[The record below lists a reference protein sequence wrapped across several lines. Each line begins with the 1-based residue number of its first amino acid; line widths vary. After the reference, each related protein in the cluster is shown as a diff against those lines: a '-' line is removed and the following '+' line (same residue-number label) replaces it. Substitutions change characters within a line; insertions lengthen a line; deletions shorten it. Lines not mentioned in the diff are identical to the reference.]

1 MLRQLSNRFPAYPS
15 QFWLLFWGLLLSASG
30 ASMIW
35 PFLMIYVSKRLD
47 LPLAQVAT
55 LMTINAVSSVA
66 ASFVAGFIADRLG
79 RKGVMLVSLFAESGL
94 FIALAWAETYP
105 QFAVLMALRGFA
117 NPLYRVGADAML
129 ADLIPQEQRAEA
141 YSLIRMINNAGIAI
155 GPIAGGMLAA
165 QSYNLAFYVAA
176 AGMALYGLLLTFF
189 ARETLA
195 RDWKRHEEK
204 IPSSLRWAYVQVLTD
219 LRFMPFISLVMFGWV
234 TATLMWIIMP
244 KYAYDNFGITENVYG
259 PIPATNALM
268 VVFLQMFVT
277 MFTRRHRPL
286 SMIALG
292 MFLYALANGL
302 VALSSGF
309 WGFWLAMVVMTL
321 GELVIVPTASTH
333 TANIA
338 PADMRGRY
346 MSIFGLTWS
355 FGQGVGPVLGGLLN
369 DHFGPRAIWVGG
381 MLIGLV
387 SAFGLFL
394 LSRRADAPHTA
405 SRRDALPSF
414 TANPREPEGR

>member
-1 MLRQLSNRFPAYPS
+1 M
-15 QFWLLFWGLLLSASG
+15 FWGLLLSTAG

-35 PFLMIYVSKRLD
+35 PFLMIYVSKRLA

-55 LMTINAVSSVA
+55 LMTINAASSVA
-66 ASFVAGFIADRLG
+66 SSFVAGFIADRLG

-105 QFAVLMALRGFA
+105 EFALLMALRGFA

-129 ADLIPQEQRAEA
+129 ADLIPQEQRVEA

-155 GPIAGGMLAA
+155 GPIIGGMLAA
-165 QSYNLAFYVAA
+165 QSYSLAFYSAA

-189 ARETLA
+189 AHETLS
-195 RDWKRHEEK
+195 RNWNQDEGRLDHR
-204 IPSSLRWAYVQVLTD
+204 LRFAYLPVLTD
-219 LRFMPFISLVMFGWV
+219 RRFMPFISLVMFGWV

-259 PIPATNALM
+259 PIPTTNALM
-268 VVFLQMFVT
+268 VVFLQVFVT
-277 MFTRRHRPL
+277 QFTRRHPPL
-286 SMIALG
+286 TMISLG
-292 MFLYALANGL
+292 MLLYALANGL
-302 VALSSGF
+302 VALSGGF
-309 WGFWLAMVVMTL
+309 WGFWFAMVVMTL

-333 TANIA
+333 TANLA

-346 MSIFGLTWS
+346 MSIFGLTWA
-355 FGQGVGPVLGGLLN
+355 FGQGLGPVLGGLLN
-369 DHFGPRAIWVGG
+369 DNFGPRSIWVGG

-387 SAFGLFL
+387 SALGLFL
-394 LSRRADAPHTA
+394 LARRAET
-405 SRRDALPSF
+405 SRSI
-414 TANPREPEGR
+414 PR

>member
-1 MLRQLSNRFPAYPS
+1 MPPYPRQY
-15 QFWLLFWGLLLSASG
+15 WLMFWGLLLSTAG

-35 PFLMIYVSKRLD
+35 PFLMIYVSKRLA

-55 LMTINAVSSVA
+55 LMTINAASSVGS
-66 ASFVAGFIADRLG
+66 SFVAGFIADRLG

-105 QFAVLMALRGFA
+105 EFAILMALRGFA

-129 ADLIPQEQRAEA
+129 ADLIPQEQRVEA

-155 GPIAGGMLAA
+155 GPIIGGMLAA
-165 QSYNLAFYVAA
+165 QSYTLAFYAA
-176 AGMALYGLLLTFF
+176 ATGMALYGLLLTFF
-189 ARETLA
+189 ARETLS
-195 RDWKRHEEK
+195 RDWNQDEGRLDHR
-204 IPSSLRWAYVQVLTD
+204 LRFAYRPVLTD
-219 LRFMPFISLVMFGWV
+219 RRFMPFISLVMFGWV

-259 PIPATNALM
+259 PIPTTNALM
-268 VVFLQMFVT
+268 VVFLQVFVT
-277 MFTRRHRPL
+277 QFTRHQPPL
-286 SMIALG
+286 QMISLG

-309 WGFWLAMVVMTL
+309 WGFWVAMVVMTL

-333 TANIA
+333 TANLA

-346 MSIFGLTWS
+346 MSIFGLTWA
-355 FGQGVGPVLGGLLN
+355 FGQGLGPVLGGLLN
-369 DHFGPRAIWVGG
+369 DNFGPRSIWVGG

-387 SAFGLFL
+387 STLGLFL
-394 LSRRADAPHTA
+394 LARRAEA
-405 SRRDALPSF
+405 SRPIPQSE
-414 TANPREPEGR
+414 TP